1 MLPGKVSRP
10 GRETRGRDSDQ
21 AIGPSVGK
29 KTLVDQVPT
38 VSSGPR
44 VSSGDAGPPGAA
56 SADLPTTTPEMSPE
70 ERPADNSTAGKRP
83 SSGTSR
89 QRFDDRGAQAP
100 ASVGDLWQRDANGD
114 ATLDASPAGV
124 AQGHG
129 EDARE
134 PRNADGNGAHTEKH
148 DQARPAV
155 RTRCPNCGL
164 KPAMTKY
171 RPYIM
176 PPDAQRLD
184 DLAATQIIADVEVAH
199 CWELVRV
206 GIQTLKLGTGNL
218 GKLIGHLRAGN
229 GMTLDELTI
238 EVEPPGSD
246 RMLVGIL
253 DDQRTCSASKMIDEL
268 ERLTEREGTSNDER
282 DQP

>member
-1 MLPGKVSRP
+1 
-10 GRETRGRDSDQ
+10 
-21 AIGPSVGK
+21 
-29 KTLVDQVPT
+29 
-38 VSSGPR
+38 
-44 VSSGDAGPPGAA
+44 
-56 SADLPTTTPEMSPE
+56 
-70 ERPADNSTAGKRP
+70 
-83 SSGTSR
+83 
-89 QRFDDRGAQAP
+89 
-100 ASVGDLWQRDANGD
+100 
-114 ATLDASPAGV
+114 
-124 AQGHG
+124 
-129 EDARE
+129 
-134 PRNADGNGAHTEKH
+134 
-148 DQARPAV
+148 
-155 RTRCPNCGL
+155 
-164 KPAMTKY
+164 MTKY